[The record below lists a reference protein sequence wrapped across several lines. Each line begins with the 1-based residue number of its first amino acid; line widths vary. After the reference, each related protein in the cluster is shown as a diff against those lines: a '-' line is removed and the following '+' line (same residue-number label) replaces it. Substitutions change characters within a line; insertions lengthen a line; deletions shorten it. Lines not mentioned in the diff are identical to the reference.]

1 MTAPVT
7 TSPADEP
14 AAEAAV
20 EPPPPPQPAPQDDT
34 PSRPTSLPT
43 TPTRVGDSTT
53 PPATTPVGPPPPPG
67 TSPSTQPSPS
77 TPGTTSPSTP
87 GTPAAASAA
96 PRTAPPVPGPAP
108 APKTDPKDTAN
119 PAAKTDGK
127 TDGKADPKT
136 DGKTDGKTDAKAD
149 DAKPAP
155 ADAGLASLGSL
166 TGPLLNTALGVPA
179 AALQGAGQLMPGLA
193 GAVMPTLA
201 ALLSQLGTGTTPAAP
216 TSRITGYPNTVAGP
230 LSGLAGT
237 GAAADAARAKSAAMA
252 REVAAL
258 REVEQKLG
266 DVLGLSSA
274 KTEAARATLIGIIR
288 EVETAVRAASVQGD
302 TPEARAAVL
311 TAMRQAL
318 ANAGTVVDSS
328 VRDKMTDAQFVR
340 QLIATYL
347 GRATPTGGAPAF
359 LMAGSSGRRGGPYG
373 LPRGTAIN
381 YGGKGFPPWVYDYA
395 RRFNIQASTYAGHQ
409 ERGPGG
415 LNRGI
420 DWAGRPQDLQ
430 RFATFLATTGLAD
443 QVIYMNPETG
453 QKTGYAAGYGRVGPG
468 TAYPDYY
475 RTDWLGHRDHIHS
488 SFSRGLR

>member
-7 TSPADEP
+7 TSPPDEP
-14 AAEAAV
+14 AAEPAV
-20 EPPPPPQPAPQDDT
+20 EPPPPRPAPQDDT

-43 TPTRVGDSTT
+43 TPTRVGDSPT
-53 PPATTPVGPPPPPG
+53 PQATTPVGPTPPPG
-67 TSPSTQPSPS
+67 TNPSA
-77 TPGTTSPSTP
+77 P
-87 GTPAAASAA
+87 GTPAAAAAAA
-96 PRTAPPVPGPAP
+96 PKTAPAGPA
-108 APKTDPKDTAN
+108 AAAKTDPKTDP
-119 PAAKTDGK
+119 AKPDGK
-127 TDGKADPKT
+127 TDPKA
-136 DGKTDGKTDAKAD
+136 DGKTDPKADGKTDPKAD
-149 DAKPAP
+149 DAKPP
-155 ADAGLASLGSL
+155 PVDAGLASLGPL
-166 TGPLLNTALGVPA
+166 AGPLLNTALGVPA
-179 AALQGAGQLMPGLA
+179 AALQGAGQLMPGIA

-201 ALLSQLGTGTTPAAP
+201 ALLSQLGTGAAPAAP
-216 TSRITGYPNTVAGP
+216 TSRLTGYPNTVAGP

-237 GAAADAARAKSAAMA
+237 GAAADTARDKSAAMA

-266 DVLGLSSA
+266 DALGLSSA
-274 KTEAARATLIGIIR
+274 KTEAARSTLIGIIR

-318 ANAGTVVDSS
+318 ANAGTVVDAS

-347 GRATPTGGAPAF
+347 GGGTSTGGAPVF
-359 LMAGSSGRRGGPYG
+359 LMAGSGRRGGPYG

-395 RRFNIQASTYAGHQ
+395 RRFNIQASTYKGHQ
-409 ERGPGG
+409 ERSGY
-415 LNRGI
+415 NRGI

-475 RTDWLGHRDHIHS
+475 RNDWAGHRDHIHT

>member
-7 TSPADEP
+7 TSPPDEP
-14 AAEAAV
+14 AAEAAA
-20 EPPPPPQPAPQDDT
+20 EPPPPPRPAPQDDT
-34 PSRPTSLPT
+34 TSRPTSLPT

-53 PPATTPVGPPPPPG
+53 SQATTPVGP
-67 TSPSTQPSPS
+67 TPSP
-77 TPGTTSPSTP
+77 GTSPSTP
-87 GTPAAASAA
+87 GTPTPSAAAAA
-96 PRTAPPVPGPAP
+96 PRTAPVVPGSA
-108 APKTDPKDTAN
+108 AAAKTDPKSDTAN

-127 TDGKADPKT
+127 TDPKA
-136 DGKTDGKTDAKAD
+136 DGKTDGKTD

-155 ADAGLASLGSL
+155 VDAGLASLGPL
-166 TGPLLNTALGVPA
+166 AGPLLNTALGVPA

-201 ALLSQLGTGTTPAAP
+201 ALLSQLGTGAAPAAP
-216 TSRITGYPNTVAGP
+216 TSRLTGYPNTVAGP

-237 GAAADAARAKSAAMA
+237 GAAADTARDKSAAMA
-252 REVAAL
+252 SEVAAL

-347 GRATPTGGAPAF
+347 GGATAAGGAPVF
-359 LMAGSSGRRGGPYG
+359 LMAGSGRRGGTYG

-395 RRFNIQASTYAGHQ
+395 RRFNIQASTYKGHQ
-409 ERGPGG
+409 ERSGY
-415 LNRGI
+415 NRGI

-430 RFATFLATTGLAD
+430 RFATFLATSGLAD

-468 TAYPDYY
+468 TAYPQYY
-475 RTDWLGHRDHIHS
+475 AADWAGHRDHIHS

>member
-1 MTAPVT
+1 MTSPVT
-7 TSPADEP
+7 TSPPDEP
-14 AAEAAV
+14 AAEAAA
-20 EPPPPPQPAPQDDT
+20 EPPPPPRPAPQDDT
-34 PSRPTSLPT
+34 TSRPTSLPT
-43 TPTRVGDSTT
+43 TPTRVSDSPT
-53 PPATTPVGPPPPPG
+53 PQATTPAGPAPPPG
-67 TSPSTQPSPS
+67 TSPA
-77 TPGTTSPSTP
+77 TPGP
-87 GTPAAASAA
+87 PAAAAVA
-96 PRTAPPVPGPAP
+96 PKTAPAAPGPAG
-108 APKTDPKDTAN
+108 AAKTDPKADTAI
-119 PAAKTDGK
+119 PAGKTDGK
-127 TDGKADPKT
+127 TDP
-136 DGKTDGKTDAKAD
+136 KTDAKAD

-155 ADAGLASLGSL
+155 VDAGLASLGPL
-166 TGPLLNTALGVPA
+166 AGPLLNTALGVPA
-179 AALQGAGQLMPGLA
+179 AAMQGAGQLMPGLA
-193 GAVMPTLA
+193 AAVMPTLA
-201 ALLSQLGTGTTPAAP
+201 ALLSQLGTGATPAAP
-216 TSRITGYPNTVAGP
+216 TSRLTGYPNTVAGP

-237 GAAADAARAKSAAMA
+237 GAAADTARDKTTAMA
-252 REVAAL
+252 SEVAAL

-302 TPEARAAVL
+302 TLEARAAVL

-347 GRATPTGGAPAF
+347 GGATPTGGAPVF
-359 LMAGSSGRRGGPYG
+359 LMAGSGRRGGTYG

-395 RRFNIQASTYAGHQ
+395 RRFNIQASTYKGHQ
-409 ERGPGG
+409 ERSGY
-415 LNRGI
+415 NRGI

-430 RFATFLATTGLAD
+430 RFATYLATTGLAD
-443 QVIYMNPETG
+443 QVIYYNPETG

-468 TAYPDYY
+468 TAHPQYFAA
-475 RTDWLGHRDHIHS
+475 DWAGHTDHIHS